1 MIKTVLTVA
10 IAACAA
16 AGPALGASL
25 SFSNTDSMT
34 PISQDGMLDLFDT
47 NIGTLNKARL
57 TLFGTGSSSFMLSN
71 ASGSNQ
77 TVTANSIIRMYF
89 SSSLPGLNT
98 TLDALMPALQLQAST
113 GSVSLAAGTS
123 ATFGPLG
130 SSEALT
136 LDALT
141 PSLFAQ
147 AGGGNFTLY
156 CENSDE
162 KMLDGGGRHRQPG
175 PHHPGQMRCE
185 GGVRL
190 HAPHLTS
197 PGARLHGA
205 AWPGHGRLAR
215 HRPAPQPAGL
225 TAVLRSSVH
234 GRRLFWGRI

>member
-1 MIKTVLTVA
+1 MTQKMRCSVIKTVLTLA

-25 SFSNTDSMT
+25 SFSNADSMT
-34 PISQDGMLDLFDT
+34 PISQDGTLDLFDT

-57 TLFGTGSSSFMLSN
+57 TLFGTGSSSFRLSN

-136 LDALT
+136 LDALA

-162 KMLDGGGRHRQPG
+162 KMLDGGAGTVSLGLITQARCG
-175 PHHPGQMRCE
+175 AKVEYDYTPHTLQVPE
-185 GGVRL
+185 
-190 HAPHLTS
+190 
-197 PGARLHGA
+197 
-205 AWPGHGRLAR
+205 
-215 HRPAPQPAGL
+215 PASMALLGLGMAGL
-225 TAVLRSSVH
+225 LITV
-234 GRRLFWGRI
+234 RRRNRRG

>member
-1 MIKTVLTVA
+1 MTQKMGCSVIKTVLTVA

-136 LDALT
+136 LDALA

-162 KMLDGGGRHRQPG
+162 KMLDGGAGTVSLGLITQARCG
-175 PHHPGQMRCE
+175 AKVEYDYTPHTLQVPE
-185 GGVRL
+185 
-190 HAPHLTS
+190 
-197 PGARLHGA
+197 
-205 AWPGHGRLAR
+205 
-215 HRPAPQPAGL
+215 PASMALLGLGMAGL
-225 TAVLRSSVH
+225 LVTV
-234 GRRLFWGRI
+234 RRRNRRG

>member
-1 MIKTVLTVA
+1 MTQKMRCSVIKTVLTMVL
-10 IAACAA
+10 AACAA

-25 SFSNTDSMT
+25 SFSNADSMT
-34 PISQDGMLDLFDT
+34 PISQDGTLDLFDT

-71 ASGSNQ
+71 VSGSNQ

-123 ATFGPLG
+123 ATFGPLD

-136 LDALT
+136 LDALA

-162 KMLDGGGRHRQPG
+162 KMLDGGAGTVSLGLITQARCG
-175 PHHPGQMRCE
+175 AKVEYDYTPHTLQVPE
-185 GGVRL
+185 
-190 HAPHLTS
+190 
-197 PGARLHGA
+197 
-205 AWPGHGRLAR
+205 
-215 HRPAPQPAGL
+215 PASMALLGLGMAGL
-225 TAVLRSSVH
+225 LVTV
-234 GRRLFWGRI
+234 RRRNRRG

>member
-1 MIKTVLTVA
+1 MTQKMGCSVIKTVLTVA

-162 KMLDGGGRHRQPG
+162 KMLDGGAGTVSLGLITQARCG
-175 PHHPGQMRCE
+175 AKVEYDYTPHTLQVPE
-185 GGVRL
+185 
-190 HAPHLTS
+190 
-197 PGARLHGA
+197 
-205 AWPGHGRLAR
+205 
-215 HRPAPQPAGL
+215 PASMALLGLGMAGL
-225 TAVLRSSVH
+225 LVTV
-234 GRRLFWGRI
+234 RRRNRRG

>member
-34 PISQDGMLDLFDT
+34 PISQDGTLDLFDT

-136 LDALT
+136 LDALA
-141 PSLFAQ
+141 PSLFSQ

-162 KMLDGGGRHRQPG
+162 KMLDGGAGTVSLGLITQARCG
-175 PHHPGQMRCE
+175 AKVEYDYTPHTLQVPE
-185 GGVRL
+185 
-190 HAPHLTS
+190 
-197 PGARLHGA
+197 
-205 AWPGHGRLAR
+205 
-215 HRPAPQPAGL
+215 PASMALLGLGMAGL
-225 TAVLRSSVH
+225 LVTV
-234 GRRLFWGRI
+234 RRRNRRG

>member
-1 MIKTVLTVA
+1 MTQKMRCSVIKTVLTVA

-25 SFSNTDSMT
+25 SFSNADSMT
-34 PISQDGMLDLFDT
+34 PISQDGTLDLFDT

-136 LDALT
+136 LDALA

-162 KMLDGGGRHRQPG
+162 KMLDGGAGTVSLGLITQARCG
-175 PHHPGQMRCE
+175 AKVEYDYTPHTLQVPE
-185 GGVRL
+185 
-190 HAPHLTS
+190 
-197 PGARLHGA
+197 
-205 AWPGHGRLAR
+205 
-215 HRPAPQPAGL
+215 PASMALLGLGMAGL
-225 TAVLRSSVH
+225 LVTV
-234 GRRLFWGRI
+234 RRRNRRG

>member
-1 MIKTVLTVA
+1 MTQKMRCSVIKTVLTMVL
-10 IAACAA
+10 AACAA

-25 SFSNTDSMT
+25 SFSNADSMT
-34 PISQDGMLDLFDT
+34 PISQDGTLDLFDT

-89 SSSLPGLNT
+89 SSSLPSLNT

-136 LDALT
+136 LDALA

-162 KMLDGGGRHRQPG
+162 KMLDGGAGTVSLGLITQARCG
-175 PHHPGQMRCE
+175 AKVEYDYTPHTLQVPE
-185 GGVRL
+185 
-190 HAPHLTS
+190 
-197 PGARLHGA
+197 
-205 AWPGHGRLAR
+205 
-215 HRPAPQPAGL
+215 PASMALLGLGMAGL
-225 TAVLRSSVH
+225 LVTV
-234 GRRLFWGRI
+234 RRRNRRG

>member
-1 MIKTVLTVA
+1 MTQKMRCSVIKTVLTVA

-57 TLFGTGSSSFMLSN
+57 TLFGTGNSSFMLSN

-136 LDALT
+136 LDALA

-162 KMLDGGGRHRQPG
+162 KMLDGGTGTVSLGLITQARCG
-175 PHHPGQMRCE
+175 AKVEYDYTPHTLQVPE
-185 GGVRL
+185 
-190 HAPHLTS
+190 
-197 PGARLHGA
+197 
-205 AWPGHGRLAR
+205 
-215 HRPAPQPAGL
+215 PASMALLGLGMAGL
-225 TAVLRSSVH
+225 LVTV
-234 GRRLFWGRI
+234 RRRNRRG

>member
-1 MIKTVLTVA
+1 MTQKMRCSVIKTVLTVA

-89 SSSLPGLNT
+89 SSSLPSLNT

-162 KMLDGGGRHRQPG
+162 KMLDGGAGTVSLGLITQARCG
-175 PHHPGQMRCE
+175 AKVEYDYTPHTLQVPE
-185 GGVRL
+185 
-190 HAPHLTS
+190 
-197 PGARLHGA
+197 
-205 AWPGHGRLAR
+205 
-215 HRPAPQPAGL
+215 PASMALLGLGMAGL
-225 TAVLRSSVH
+225 LVTV
-234 GRRLFWGRI
+234 RRRNRRG